1 MNPNDLQGC
10 FKVMAHNESD
20 CLDNWYECHD
30 LGDLNINY
38 YHSFSGNLSLMS
50 KNSIRLLD
58 LNNVIKK

>member
-1 MNPNDLQGC
+1 
-10 FKVMAHNESD
+10 MAHNESD